1 MPLTIFLLDELPCN
15 SRDLNMKFGFD
26 IAMPG
31 GYWE

>member
-1 MPLTIFLLDELPCN
+1 MPLTILLLDESLCN
-15 SRDLNMKFGFD
+15 SCDLNMKFGFD